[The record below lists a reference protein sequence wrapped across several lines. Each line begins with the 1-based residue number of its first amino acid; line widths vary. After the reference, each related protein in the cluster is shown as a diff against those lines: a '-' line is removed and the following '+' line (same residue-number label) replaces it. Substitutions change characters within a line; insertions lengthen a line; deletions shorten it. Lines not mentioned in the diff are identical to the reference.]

1 LLFTLEL
8 PKLLSLPSYN
18 NINGIAYKDAANWE
32 LCSKSLAEYGFFP
45 INISDWCLRRPV
57 NIEVLA
63 FLFRLTHSMT
73 FIYII
78 LNIIFTLA
86 LVWSYRS
93 FSRVLSKL
101 QGLGLLLVIFGLWV
115 VFANNMVLSE
125 SIGLI
130 LGTLGV
136 GLVSKLYE
144 NLEVKNIIFIAVI
157 LTLIQVIRPGNLASP
172 FLLVVV
178 VPMIQMQF
186 KPKLLLGGLLFT
198 IPVILPALIKSFSK
212 LFSYNNYLTGG
223 NAWAS
228 IYGLVNNNITWQQA
242 YSEVPKGV
250 GNSEIAINQYLKN
263 QTISDFKDNPFQ
275 LAISILENLFDMT
288 GDVFPFFSP
297 VALSVSG
304 IASVLLTATYILLAL
319 LMIRKVIQKSMGI
332 PLKLLTL
339 LFILSTILFYSVAWK
354 SEAARSLSPTLPIF
368 CFLILYIFRKNS
380 EISITDLLNNKE
392 KLKNYVAISILPF
405 VIIASLMTIN
415 RVPERTFQ
423 LTDTTSACE
432 PTEFVFNGKTLSL
445 TSIDEINTSRVFGW
459 SRLINQ
465 LPDGYLIQGIAHLE
479 NKPFAVTGFVETK
492 DTLTIKRIVDS
503 CFVIKTSSPNES
515 YLSEL
520 NFVELEVIT

>member
-1 LLFTLEL
+1 
-8 PKLLSLPSYN
+8 
-18 NINGIAYKDAANWE
+18 
-32 LCSKSLAEYGFFP
+32 
-45 INISDWCLRRPV
+45 
-57 NIEVLA
+57 
-63 FLFRLTHSMT
+63 
-73 FIYII
+73 
-78 LNIIFTLA
+78 
-86 LVWSYRS
+86 
-93 FSRVLSKL
+93 
-101 QGLGLLLVIFGLWV
+101 
-115 VFANNMVLSE
+115 
-125 SIGLI
+125 
-130 LGTLGV
+130 
-136 GLVSKLYE
+136 
-144 NLEVKNIIFIAVI
+144 
-157 LTLIQVIRPGNLASP
+157 
-172 FLLVVV
+172 
-178 VPMIQMQF
+178 
-186 KPKLLLGGLLFT
+186 
-198 IPVILPALIKSFSK
+198 
-212 LFSYNNYLTGG
+212 
-223 NAWAS
+223 
-228 IYGLVNNNITWQQA
+228 
-242 YSEVPKGV
+242 
-250 GNSEIAINQYLKN
+250 
-263 QTISDFKDNPFQ
+263 
-275 LAISILENLFDMT
+275 MT

-423 LTDTTSACE
+423 LTDTISACE

-479 NKPFAVTGFVETK
+479 NKPFAVTGFVPKSLPNLSTK
-492 DTLTIKRIVDS
+492 LTLKEAGATSISKSFPVS
-503 CFVIKTSSPNES
+503 ATLVGVIGFTPSVRFTSIGISA
-515 YLSEL
+515 
-520 NFVELEVIT
+520 FA